1 MSLGGERLLAPLW
14 RFANEAEG
22 WLNVADVLIKIRNL
36 WRFAISVDNRYG
48 PIYNQGITAI
58 IDRMNAA
65 YSIPLSQRQPFKIIL
80 IGTSGGAQVAL
91 AAAPYLD
98 EWLDAQITG
107 GVLPAEMASMWL
119 NVFTI
124 SRPSRLG

>member
-1 MSLGGERLLAPLW
+1 MRSRRERLLAPLW

-48 PIYNQGITAI
+48 PIYNQGIATAI

-65 YSIPLSQRQPFKIIL
+65 YSIPLSSVNPFKIIL

-91 AAAPYLD
+91 AAAH
-98 EWLDAQITG
+98 
-107 GVLPAEMASMWL
+107 
-119 NVFTI
+119 
-124 SRPSRLG
+124 

>member
-1 MSLGGERLLAPLW
+1 MR
-14 RFANEAEG
+14 NEAEG

-48 PIYNQGITAI
+48 PIYNQGIATAI

-80 IGTSGGAQVAL
+80 IGTSGAQVAL
-91 AAAPYLD
+91 AAAPHLD
-98 EWLDAQITG
+98 EWLDAQTCSI
-107 GVLPAEMASMWL
+107 GVFCRQRWL
-119 NVFTI
+119 QC
-124 SRPSRLG
+124 G

>member
-1 MSLGGERLLAPLW
+1 MTGEALFIDRLVQAHPNCVGVRDVFHTQLLMRAGGRDYFPW

-48 PIYNQGITAI
+48 PIYNQGIATAI

-65 YSIPLSQRQPFKIIL
+65 YSIHSPSVNLSRSF
-80 IGTSGGAQVAL
+80 
-91 AAAPYLD
+91 
-98 EWLDAQITG
+98 
-107 GVLPAEMASMWL
+107 
-119 NVFTI
+119 
-124 SRPSRLG
+124 